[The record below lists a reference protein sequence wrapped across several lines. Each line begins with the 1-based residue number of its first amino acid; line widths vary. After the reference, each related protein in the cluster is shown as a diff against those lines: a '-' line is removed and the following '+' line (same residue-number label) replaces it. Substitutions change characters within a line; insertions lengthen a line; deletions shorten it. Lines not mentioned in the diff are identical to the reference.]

1 MVVLGS
7 VWIDSFEVE
16 QCALC
21 VKANY
26 FASCAETRVDPHYS
40 LLPQWSCK
48 EELAQVFGKHFYCFI
63 IGILLA

>member
-7 VWIDSFEVE
+7 VGIDSFEVE

-26 FASCAETRVDPHYS
+26 FASCAETWVDAHYS
-40 LLPQWSCK
+40 LLAQWSSK
-48 EELAQVFGKHFYCFI
+48 EELTQIFSKHFYCFI
-63 IGILLA
+63 IGTLLA